1 MKTKIYNK
9 YQFGN
14 IFIKIFDFRGKF
26 YGLSSYGLYTF
37 YTKVLLPPPSDL
49 TYRHPKTVASQG
61 QPEGVLHSLAT
72 RRYSYVSQ

>member
-9 YQFGN
+9 YQYGN
-14 IFIKIFDFRGKF
+14 IFIKIFDFRGKC
-26 YGLSSYGLYTF
+26 YGAVIHI
-37 YTKVLLPPPSDL
+37 YTKVFLPPPSDL

-61 QPEGVLHSLAT
+61 QPEGVLHSLAP